1 MNRIFLC
8 TPLILFLFATVSI
21 YGQRSFYDFIV
32 IDINGDEY
40 DLAQLQGKK
49 VLVVNTS
56 SRCGLTYQFGGL
68 EKLYR
73 KYNGDQFVILGF
85 PSNDFGGME
94 LDTNEEIAAFCNA
107 KYGVS
112 FPMMSKIT
120 VKGDEKHP
128 LYKWLTEASENG
140 VEDSRVTWNF
150 QKYMIDEGGMLV
162 GHIPPRKKPT
172 CRKITSWIKH

>member
-1 MNRIFLC
+1 MQKILLHS
-8 TPLILFLFATVSI
+8 PLILLLFISVSI

-32 IDINGDEY
+32 RDINGDEY

-56 SRCGLTYQFGGL
+56 SKCGLTYQFAGL
-68 EKLYR
+68 EKLY
-73 KYNGDQFVILGF
+73 KEYGSDQFVILGF
-85 PSNDFGGME
+85 PTNDFGGLE
-94 LDTNEEIAAFCNA
+94 LDTNAEIASFCST

-112 FPMMSKIT
+112 FPMMSKIS
-120 VKGDEKHP
+120 VKGDDKHP

-140 VEDSRVTWNF
+140 VEDSKVAWNF
-150 QKYMIDEGGMLV
+150 QKYMVDEGGMLA

-172 CRKITSWIKH
+172 CRKITSWLKH